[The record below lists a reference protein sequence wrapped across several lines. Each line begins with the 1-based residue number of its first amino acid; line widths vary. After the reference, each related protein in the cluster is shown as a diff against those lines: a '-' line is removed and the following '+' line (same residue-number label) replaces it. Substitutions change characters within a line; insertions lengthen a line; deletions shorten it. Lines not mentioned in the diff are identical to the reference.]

1 MNLTKAKIQDFNSIY
16 SEIEKNFI
24 PDERRDYKDA
34 LKLLENGDFS
44 VYNVEENGEKI
55 GFITLWHF
63 SDFEFAEHFVIY
75 ESFRNKGYGSRALSA
90 LKAKFERI
98 VLEAEPPTGEIQK
111 RRLAFYGRNGF
122 FENEKEYMQ
131 PAYRKEGEEVPLVIM
146 SYPSPLEDFDGAVRC
161 IKRKVYFSE

>member
-1 MNLTKAKIQDFNSIY
+1 MNLIKAAEEELELIY

-24 PDERRDYKDA
+24 PDERRDFDATLRVFKDKDFTA
-34 LKLLENGDFS
+34 YHLEEGGIK
-44 VYNVEENGEKI
+44 V

-63 SDFEFAEHFVIY
+63 PDFEFAEHFVIY
-75 ESFRNKGYGSRALSA
+75 ESFRNKGYGSRALST

-131 PAYRKEGEEVPLVIM
+131 PAYRKGGKKVPLVIM
-146 SYPSPLEDFDGAVRC
+146 SYPSPLEDFDEAVRL
-161 IKRKVYFSE
+161 IKRKVYSAK